1 MRRSVISWPVVSF
14 SSSRTTPPF
23 RLTSSVS
30 ATCFVAAPPLVVH
43 EASTGMRKL
52 TRSLCRS
59 PSLLIVSLTMGNGVQ
74 FRLASP
80 GLVTL
85 PASFSLS
92 YQLISLPHPVAV
104 SRRRSLL
111 ILSPSCP
118 MQFQYFA
125 PLSGTLVP
133 ERGALYLQVR
143 TRFSPSNSQWATLSP

>member
-14 SSSRTTPPF
+14 WSSRTTPPF

-59 PSLLIVSLTMGNGVQ
+59 PSLLIVSLTMGKVIHL
-74 FRLASP
+74 RLASP
-80 GLVTL
+80 FPALL

-92 YQLISLPHPVAV
+92 YQLISLFYPVAV
-104 SRRRSLL
+104 CRRRSLL

-118 MQFQYFA
+118 SPFQHLSSF
-125 PLSGTLVP
+125 SGTLI
-133 ERGALYLQVR
+133 G
-143 TRFSPSNSQWATLSP
+143 